1 MQSVEDKIY
10 KKIKYSGKGKIHF
23 SNDFVK
29 YGTPESITKA
39 LSTI

>member
-29 YGTPESITKA
+29 YRTPESITKA